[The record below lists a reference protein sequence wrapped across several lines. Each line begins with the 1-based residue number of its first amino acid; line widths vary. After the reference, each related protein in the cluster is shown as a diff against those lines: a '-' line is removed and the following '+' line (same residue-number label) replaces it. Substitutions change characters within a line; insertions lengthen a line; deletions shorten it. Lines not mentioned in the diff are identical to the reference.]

1 MNTPELTNT
10 REVGQ
15 PPQPSL
21 LQDVVGLARYWT
33 HAAWARIGRARALVL
48 LGLALAGAG
57 VALNWS
63 WLAAI
68 GVAPILLSLAP
79 CAAMCALGMCMNK
92 MGGKSCST
100 ESKATDQSAG
110 AAPSTQNA
118 EAKPLAAVASV
129 KADERT

>member
-10 REVGQ
+10 RELAQ

-33 HAAWARIGRARALVL
+33 HAVSARIGRGRALIL
-48 LGLALAGAG
+48 LGLAVAGAG

-68 GVAPILLSLAP
+68 GVAPVLLSLAP
-79 CAAMCALGMCMNK
+79 CAAMCALGLCMSK
-92 MGGKSCST
+92 MAGGKSCSNAQPP
-100 ESKATDQSAG
+100 ENMPSQIAASKTDVN
-110 AAPSTQNA
+110 PT
-118 EAKPLAAVASV
+118 
-129 KADERT
+129 

>member
-10 REVGQ
+10 REVVQ

-21 LQDVVGLARYWT
+21 LRDVRGLARYWT
-33 HAAWARIGRARALVL
+33 HAAWARIGRGRALIL

-79 CAAMCALGMCMNK
+79 CAAMCALGLCMSN
-92 MGGKSCST
+92 MAGGKSCSNAQQPENT
-100 ESKATDQSAG
+100 TSRIAASKTDVNL
-110 AAPSTQNA
+110 T
-118 EAKPLAAVASV
+118 
-129 KADERT
+129 